1 MGRMMNSDIF
11 LVNILHAEAA
21 TRCVLLKRCS
31 LKFREIHRNT
41 PVPDPLFL
49 IKLQA
54 SGTGVFFCKFCE
66 ISKNT
71 FSYRTP
77 LVAASVH
84 VGNLFTYLSKFLGV
98 NKPIKKKNHG
108 GETTLKNS
116 RFSVIS
122 FSTRES

>member
-54 SGTGVFFCKFCE
+54 SGTGFFFCKFCE

-71 FSYRTP
+71 FPYRTP

-98 NKPIKKKNHG
+98 NKPIKKK
-108 GETTLKNS
+108 TTEVVKRRRNNS
-116 RFSVIS
+116 EEQPFFSN
-122 FSTRES
+122 

>member
-1 MGRMMNSDIF
+1 MQNIF
-11 LVNILHAEAA
+11 REIYYI
-21 TRCVLLKRCS
+21 
-31 LKFREIHRNT
+31 FREIHRNT

-84 VGNLFTYLSKFLGV
+84 VGNLFTYLSRFLGV

-108 GETTLKNS
+108 GSKEKEKQL
-116 RFSVIS
+116 
-122 FSTRES
+122 

>member
-1 MGRMMNSDIF
+1 MNSNIF

-108 GETTLKNS
+108 EGETTLKNS